1 MFLHIAGR
9 ERNYGHRQYCQRSLC
24 SYLQGKIRYEY
35 MLYNYVDLDKQF
47 IPFFILIFVL
57 FLFLWN
63 IDKEKLK
70 RQCMWM
76 NGPANV
82 FPRSA
87 ELAILTM
94 GMAAI
99 IYQERPTNKQRWFHN
114 GIILVVIELFMAVFF
129 GFFRHLIGCDRENF
143 FLFIPLSS
151 LISLSMLWIS

>member
-1 MFLHIAGR
+1 MLFFAVEKI
-9 ERNYGHRQYCQRSLC
+9 QY
-24 SYLQGKIRYEY
+24 KY
-35 MLYNYVDLDKQF
+35 MLYSYVDLNKQF
-47 IPFFILIFVL
+47 ILFFILIFVL

-129 GFFRHLIGCDRENF
+129 GFFRHLIGCDRGNF
-143 FLFIPLSS
+143 YFVYPFIIINIFEYVMNK
-151 LISLSMLWIS
+151 LISSQSSVSILDNQIV